1 MKNQKWYWL
10 CFCYGLFFVA
20 ITAVLVCISAKDSKD
35 TGKNKEVSSEKSAPV
50 TSSYQKEKTSK
61 KSTKVAEC
69 VSTGCTNMPMSGSI
83 FCEKHDVKTKEKNMV
98 KKSKPDS
105 SSSKKTKKI
114 YDPYDSYDA
123 GYEDVYEND
132 DYDWDRYWS
141 DDDYADGVDDAMD
154 ELDW

>member
-1 MKNQKWYWL
+1 MKNKWLGTCIYYL
-10 CFCYGLFFVA
+10 IVMVA
-20 ITAVLVCISAKDSKD
+20 ITGLLVWIASKD
-35 TGKNKEVSSEKSAPV
+35 VKNPAEKKTVSSEKTVADSF
-50 TSSYQKEKTSK
+50 SYQTQNTSK
-61 KSTKVAEC
+61 KNTKDATC
-69 VSTGCTNMPMSGSI
+69 VGTGCTNKPMSGSI
-83 FCEKHDVKTKEKNMV
+83 FCEKHDSKTKEKNTV
-98 KKSKPDS
+98 KKSNSVS

-114 YDPYDSYDA
+114 YNPYDSYDA